1 MALSLIYTC
10 RVLRTTSLRRH
21 LVTAHGEAS
30 ERPTD
35 QIHVAKLEAHGRHVN
50 QVLHRALINRCDLV
64 SATMY
69 STMSYTAH
77 APPFLL
83 LLI

>member
-1 MALSLIYTC
+1 M
-10 RVLRTTSLRRH
+10 TSLRRH
-21 LVTAHGEAS
+21 LVIAHGEAS
-30 ERPTD
+30 EQLTD
-35 QIHVAKLEAHGRHVN
+35 QIHVAKVEARGRCVN
-50 QVLHRALINRCDLV
+50 QVLHSALINRCVLV

-83 LLI
+83 LLV